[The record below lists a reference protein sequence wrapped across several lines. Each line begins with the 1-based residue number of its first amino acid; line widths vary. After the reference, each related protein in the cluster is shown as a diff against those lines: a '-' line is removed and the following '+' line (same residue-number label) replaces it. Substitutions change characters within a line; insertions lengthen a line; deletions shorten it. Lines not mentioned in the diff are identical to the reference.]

1 MMLNL
6 CKAQMQAVWLYSLSF
21 LYTLRWQTETR
32 KAELE
37 TNLSTNLVRRRQELE
52 AVKVSG
58 ETDKLD
64 AEAEA
69 KKQELADATLLV
81 EDVTQQLKSDYF
93 GLLAHNFQY
102 RCSNPPYLLWLNVLF
117 AGVSGSID
125 ERTRQLGKIKD
136 EKNKLK
142 VFFFWTSTVIL
153 SYGCWC

>member
-6 CKAQMQAVWLYSLSF
+6 CKAQMQAVPLYSLSF
-21 LYTLRWQTETR
+21 LYTLCWQTETR

-81 EDVTQQLKSDYF
+81 EDVTQQLKSDNF
-93 GLLAHNFQY
+93 GLLAHNFLY
-102 RCSNPPYLLWLNVLF
+102 RCSNPPYLLLAKRFVCRSLW
-117 AGVSGSID
+117 
-125 ERTRQLGKIKD
+125 K
-136 EKNKLK
+136 
-142 VFFFWTSTVIL
+142 
-153 SYGCWC
+153 Y